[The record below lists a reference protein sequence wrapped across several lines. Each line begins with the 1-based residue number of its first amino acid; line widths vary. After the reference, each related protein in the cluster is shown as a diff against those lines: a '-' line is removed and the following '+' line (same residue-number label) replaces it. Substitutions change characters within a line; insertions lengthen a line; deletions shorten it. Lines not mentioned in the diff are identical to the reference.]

1 MEPSL
6 QVKTQLLWSVNSLK
20 GWKCHL
26 GDRIWTVRAS
36 CLGQNCVKVLN
47 LIFEG
52 ENLCAAYKKF
62 LKYSLKLPENHYF
75 IPELNQFHLNY
86 YFLLTADCLLITRSI
101 CQILA
106 FEKKCFFFCAP
117 YFSPRKQKLHFCWW
131 TRLNPPWKPFKT
143 ITVWIE
149 AAGVTVPPE
158 AAAGPWCNAAISASV
173 CGSLSVRPLNQLGRA
188 SPPTERPPRPRLV
201 GYKLTSGGRRDW
213 AVGVQWRHAGARG
226 QM

>member
-1 MEPSL
+1 MSDIINDRHGSCLHCSPGSHEIQGNVTNHYISQKTTGLAQMEPSL

-75 IPELNQFHLNY
+75 IPELNQFHLH
-86 YFLLTADCLLITRSI
+86 YFLLTADRLPITRSI

-106 FEKKCFFFCAP
+106 FEKKKNVFFV
-117 YFSPRKQKLHFCWW
+117 LHNFPHG
-131 TRLNPPWKPFKT
+131 NKSY
-143 ITVWIE
+143 
-149 AAGVTVPPE
+149 
-158 AAAGPWCNAAISASV
+158 ISV
-173 CGSLSVRPLNQLGRA
+173 
-188 SPPTERPPRPRLV
+188 
-201 GYKLTSGGRRDW
+201 GGRDW
-213 AVGVQWRHAGARG
+213 ILHGNLLKR
-226 QM
+226 